1 MLFIVWERI
10 KWWRSLK
17 TRDIWLLLESRL
29 QTLPNQWAYLFFS
42 INSLL
47 IWTLPLYP
55 GDDCIQEMKH
65 RRNYRGT
72 SSIWFNPFSFISL
85 IPKSSC
91 RPWAWGN
98 IPDGLIPD
106 GITSYLVQSLYIWK
120 QKWAPPSFKSLI
132 RHSDIR
138 IPDQCKPHSS
148 FISSSVHTPIRCCK
162 LSIMLLSTVWSQAQ
176 LSIDNIINLDLIHQY
191 RPKSAIGKTPI
202 EKRNRPS
209 TLLQTD
215 NYL

>member
-1 MLFIVWERI
+1 MSFSFFTTHLF
-10 KWWRSLK
+10 
-17 TRDIWLLLESRL
+17 
-29 QTLPNQWAYLFFS
+29 
-42 INSLL
+42 L
-47 IWTLPLYP
+47 IWTILCTQKATVFKKWNTGVIIAERLLLLVIPFP
-55 GDDCIQEMKH
+55 
-65 RRNYRGT
+65 
-72 SSIWFNPFSFISL
+72 NPFSFSSL

-132 RHSDIR
+132 RHLSDIR

-176 LSIDNIINLDLIHQY
+176 LSIDNIINLDHIHQY

>member
-1 MLFIVWERI
+1 VIPFQ
-10 KWWRSLK
+10 S
-17 TRDIWLLLESRL
+17 
-29 QTLPNQWAYLFFS
+29 
-42 INSLL
+42 
-47 IWTLPLYP
+47 
-55 GDDCIQEMKH
+55 
-65 RRNYRGT
+65 
-72 SSIWFNPFSFISL
+72 FSFISL

-132 RHSDIR
+132 RHSSDIR

-148 FISSSVHTPIRCCK
+148 FISSSVHTLIRCLK

-191 RPKSAIGKTPI
+191 RPKSAIGKTPL

-209 TLLQTD
+209 TLLQQITIS
-215 NYL
+215 NYNLLFHIFPWINKFTLYMIYVSTKCNCFCIFISK